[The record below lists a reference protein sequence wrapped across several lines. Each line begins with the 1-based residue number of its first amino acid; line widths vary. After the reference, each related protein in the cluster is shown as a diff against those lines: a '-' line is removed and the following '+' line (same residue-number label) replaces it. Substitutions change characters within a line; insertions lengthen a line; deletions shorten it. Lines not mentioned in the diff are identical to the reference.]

1 LTYGPI
7 STVGHPITIT
17 PPWAVGSPILA
28 AINPLIITVGDPI
41 TITSGG
47 PTQIAISVTRAAGIP
62 PMITFGEHGPL
73 IGPPT
78 CGIGG
83 KPGVT
88 IGQTCMSVN
97 RAAGGIQSCSSI
109 GYLSFDHTEDHS

>member
-1 LTYGPI
+1 MI
-7 STVGHPITIT
+7 SSTFVENYPMITVGQPTT
-17 PPWAVGSPILA
+17 MAPPCAVGSPILA
-28 AINPLIITVGDPI
+28 AIRPLIITVGEPI

-62 PMITFGEHGPL
+62 PMITFGEQGPL

-83 KPGVT
+83 TPGVT
-88 IGQTCMSVN
+88 IGQTCMSVS
-97 RAAGGIQSCSSI
+97 RAAGGIYDNS
-109 GYLSFDHTEDHS
+109 